1 MAAKKSGLGR
11 GFDAIFADNS
21 VEDISTGN
29 STTKVKLLD
38 IEPNRE
44 QPRKQFDEE
53 ALAELSD
60 SIAQHGVLQ
69 PLLVRPM
76 PDGGY
81 QLVAGER
88 RWRASRMA
96 GLTEVP
102 VVIRDLTD
110 AQVAELALVENL
122 QRENLNPL
130 EEANGYKELS
140 DKFGYTQEKISEI
153 VGKSRS
159 AVANALRLLNLPD
172 EVLDVLSH
180 GDISSG
186 HARALLSL
194 GNEDDILTALQTV
207 VGKDLSVRE
216 TEKLVKNIIKE
227 KNKSTDDNRNLKQKE
242 REIYIASLE
251 EKISSKLGRKS
262 FITNSKKNDGSGK
275 LEIEYYSTEDLEAL
289 LKNLCGN
296 NIFE

>member
-1 MAAKKSGLGR
+1 MAVKKSGLGR

-88 RWRASRMA
+88 RWRASRIA

-102 VVIRDLTD
+102 VVIKELTD
-110 AQVAELALVENL
+110 AQVAELALVENV
-122 QRENLNPL
+122 QREDLNPL

-140 DKFGYTQEKISEI
+140 EKYGYTQDEISSM
-153 VGKSRS
+153 VGRSRS
-159 AVANALRLLNLPD
+159 AVANALRLLSLPS
-172 EVLDVLSH
+172 EVQELVMKGELST
-180 GDISSG
+180 G
-186 HARALLSL
+186 HAKAILSATDVDYQVEL
-194 GNEDDILTALQTV
+194 AKLV
-207 VGKDLSVRE
+207 VKEDLSVRT
-216 TEKLVKNIIKE
+216 TERLARKSISDVKSGK
-227 KNKSTDDNRNLKQKE
+227 KGKKRNPYYDEVELALSDVLGRQVKVTK
-242 REIYIASLE
+242 
-251 EKISSKLGRKS
+251 SSKK
-262 FITNSKKNDGSGK
+262 GS
-275 LEIEYYSTEDLEAL
+275 LEIEFFDDDDLKKL
-289 LKNLCGN
+289 LK
-296 NIFE
+296 IFDNE

>member
-1 MAAKKSGLGR
+1 MAVKKSGLGR

-38 IEPNRE
+38 IEPNRD

-110 AQVAELALVENL
+110 SQVAELALVENL

-153 VGKSRS
+153 VGKSRP
-159 AVANALRLLNLPD
+159 AIANALRLLNLP
-172 EVLDVLSH
+172 EAVQEMVSNGSLSM
-180 GDISSG
+180 G
-186 HARALLSL
+186 HARAILSL
-194 GNEDDILTALQTV
+194 EDDKMKADLAKLV
-207 VGKDLSVRE
+207 VANDLSVRE
-216 TEKLVKNIIKE
+216 TERIARNMVKEAPKG
-227 KNKSTDDNRNLKQKE
+227 KKAKKRNPYYDEAELALSE
-242 REIYIASLE
+242 V
-251 EKISSKLGRKS
+251 LGRKVK
-262 FITNSKKNDGSGK
+262 ITKSSKKGA
-275 LEIEYYSTEDLEAL
+275 LEIEFFDDADLKKL
-289 LKNLCGN
+289 LK
-296 NIFE
+296 IFDNE

>member
-1 MAAKKSGLGR
+1 MAVKKSGLGR

-153 VGKSRS
+153 VGKSRPS
-159 AVANALRLLNLPD
+159 IANALRLLNLP
-172 EVLDVLSH
+172 EDVQEMVSNGSLSM
-180 GDISSG
+180 G
-186 HARALLSL
+186 HARAVLSL
-194 GNEDDILTALQTV
+194 EDDKLKTELAKLVIQN
-207 VGKDLSVRE
+207 DLSVRE
-216 TEKLVKNIIKE
+216 TERIARNMVKEAPQSK
-227 KNKSTDDNRNLKQKE
+227 KAKKRNPYYDEAELALSE
-242 REIYIASLE
+242 V
-251 EKISSKLGRKS
+251 LGRKVK
-262 FITNSKKNDGSGK
+262 ITKSSKKGA
-275 LEIEYYSTEDLEAL
+275 LEIEFFDDADLKKL
-289 LKNLCGN
+289 LK
-296 NIFE
+296 IFDNE

>member
-1 MAAKKSGLGR
+1 MAVKKSGLGR

-21 VEDISTGN
+21 VEDISVGN

-53 ALAELSD
+53 ALTELSD

-110 AQVAELALVENL
+110 SQVAELALVENL

-153 VGKSRS
+153 VGKSRPS
-159 AVANALRLLNLPD
+159 IANALRLLNLP
-172 EVLDVLSH
+172 EDVQEMVSKGSLSM
-180 GDISSG
+180 G
-186 HARALLSL
+186 HARAILSL
-194 GNEDDILTALQTV
+194 TDDKMKTDLARLVIAN
-207 VGKDLSVRE
+207 DLSVRE
-216 TEKLVKNIIKE
+216 TERIARNMMKE
-227 KNKSTDDNRNLKQKE
+227 APAKKKTKKRIPYYDEAELALSE
-242 REIYIASLE
+242 V
-251 EKISSKLGRKS
+251 LGRKVK
-262 FITNSKKNDGSGK
+262 ITKSSKKGA
-275 LEIEYYSTEDLEAL
+275 LEIEFFDDADLKKL
-289 LKNLCGN
+289 LK
-296 NIFE
+296 IFDNE

>member
-1 MAAKKSGLGR
+1 MADKKTGLCR

-29 STTKVKLLD
+29 SSTKVKLLD

-153 VGKSRS
+153 VGKSRPS
-159 AVANALRLLNLPD
+159 IANALRLLNLP
-172 EVLDVLSH
+172 EDVQEMVSD
-180 GDISSG
+180 GSISMG
-186 HARALLSL
+186 HARAILSL
-194 GNEDDILTALQTV
+194 EDDKMKTDLAKLVIAN
-207 VGKDLSVRE
+207 DLSVRE
-216 TEKLVKNIIKE
+216 TERIARNMVKEAPK
-227 KNKSTDDNRNLKQKE
+227 KSKAKKRNPYYDEAELALSE
-242 REIYIASLE
+242 V
-251 EKISSKLGRKS
+251 LGRKVK
-262 FITNSKKNDGSGK
+262 ITKSSKKGA
-275 LEIEYYSTEDLEAL
+275 LEIEFFDDADLKKL
-289 LKNLCGN
+289 LK
-296 NIFE
+296 IFDNE

>member
-1 MAAKKSGLGR
+1 MAVKKSGLGR

-88 RWRASRMA
+88 RWRACRMA
-96 GLTEVP
+96 DIEEVP

-153 VGKSRS
+153 VGKSRPS
-159 AVANALRLLNLPD
+159 IANALRLLNLP
-172 EVLDVLSH
+172 EDVQEMVSD
-180 GDISSG
+180 GSISMG
-186 HARALLSL
+186 HARAILSL
-194 GNEDDILTALQTV
+194 EDDKMKTDLAKLVIAN
-207 VGKDLSVRE
+207 DLSVRE
-216 TEKLVKNIIKE
+216 TERIARNMVKEAPK
-227 KNKSTDDNRNLKQKE
+227 KSKAKKRNPYYDEAELALSE
-242 REIYIASLE
+242 V
-251 EKISSKLGRKS
+251 LGRKVK
-262 FITNSKKNDGSGK
+262 ITKSSKKGA
-275 LEIEYYSTEDLEAL
+275 LEIEFFDDADLKKL
-289 LKNLCGN
+289 LK
-296 NIFE
+296 IFDNE

>member
-1 MAAKKSGLGR
+1 MAVKKSGLGR

-53 ALAELSD
+53 ALSELSD

-153 VGKSRS
+153 VGKSRPS
-159 AVANALRLLNLPD
+159 IANALRLLNLP
-172 EVLDVLSH
+172 EDVQEMVSTGSLSM
-180 GDISSG
+180 G
-186 HARALLSL
+186 HARAILSL
-194 GNEDDILTALQTV
+194 PDDKMKTDLAKLVIQN
-207 VGKDLSVRE
+207 DLSVRE
-216 TEKLVKNIIKE
+216 TERIARNMVKEAPK
-227 KNKSTDDNRNLKQKE
+227 KSKAKKRNPYYDEAELALSE
-242 REIYIASLE
+242 V
-251 EKISSKLGRKS
+251 LGRKVK
-262 FITNSKKNDGSGK
+262 ITKSSKKGA
-275 LEIEYYSTEDLEAL
+275 LEIEFFDDADLKKL
-289 LKNLCGN
+289 LK
-296 NIFE
+296 IFDNE

>member
-1 MAAKKSGLGR
+1 MAVKKSGLGR

-21 VEDISTGN
+21 VEDISTGV
-29 STTKVKLLD
+29 STVKVKLLD
-38 IEPNRE
+38 IEPNRD

-53 ALAELSD
+53 ALTELSN

-110 AQVAELALVENL
+110 SQVAELALVENL

-140 DKFGYTQEKISEI
+140 EKFGYTQEKIAEI
-153 VGKSRS
+153 VGKSRPS
-159 AVANALRLLNLPD
+159 IANALRLLNLP
-172 EVLDVLSH
+172 ESVQEMVSSGSLSM
-180 GDISSG
+180 G
-186 HARALLSL
+186 HARAILSL
-194 GNEDDILTALQTV
+194 EDDKMKTDLAKLV
-207 VGKDLSVRE
+207 VANDLSVRE
-216 TEKLVKNIIKE
+216 TEKIARNMVKEAPKG
-227 KNKSTDDNRNLKQKE
+227 KKTKKRNPYYDEAELALSE
-242 REIYIASLE
+242 V
-251 EKISSKLGRKS
+251 LGRKVK
-262 FITNSKKNDGSGK
+262 ITKSSKKGA
-275 LEIEYYSTEDLEAL
+275 LEIEFFDDADLKKL
-289 LKNLCGN
+289 LK
-296 NIFE
+296 IFDNE

>member
-1 MAAKKSGLGR
+1 MAVKKSGLGR

-38 IEPNRE
+38 IEPNRD
-44 QPRKQFDEE
+44 QPRKQFDEG

-110 AQVAELALVENL
+110 SQVAELALVENL

-153 VGKSRS
+153 VGKSRPS
-159 AVANALRLLNLPD
+159 IANALRLLNLP
-172 EVLDVLSH
+172 EDVQEMVSNGSLSM
-180 GDISSG
+180 G
-186 HARALLSL
+186 HARAILSL
-194 GNEDDILTALQTV
+194 PEDKMKTDLAKLVIAN
-207 VGKDLSVRE
+207 DLSVRE
-216 TEKLVKNIIKE
+216 TERIARSMVKE
-227 KNKSTDDNRNLKQKE
+227 APQKSKAKKRNPYYDEAELALSE
-242 REIYIASLE
+242 V
-251 EKISSKLGRKS
+251 LGRKVK
-262 FITNSKKNDGSGK
+262 ITKSSKKGA
-275 LEIEYYSTEDLEAL
+275 LEIEFFDDADLKKL
-289 LKNLCGN
+289 LK
-296 NIFE
+296 IFDNE

>member
-1 MAAKKSGLGR
+1 MAVKKSGLGR

-29 STTKVKLLD
+29 STTKVKLMD

-44 QPRKQFDEE
+44 QPRKQFDED

-153 VGKSRS
+153 VGKSRPS
-159 AVANALRLLNLPD
+159 IANALRLLNLP
-172 EVLDVLSH
+172 EDVQEMVSEGKLSM
-180 GDISSG
+180 G
-186 HARALLSL
+186 HARAILSL
-194 GNEDDILTALQTV
+194 PDDKMKTDLAKLVIQN
-207 VGKDLSVRE
+207 DLSVRE
-216 TEKLVKNIIKE
+216 TERIARNMVKEAPK
-227 KNKSTDDNRNLKQKE
+227 KSKAKKRNPYYDEAELALSE
-242 REIYIASLE
+242 V
-251 EKISSKLGRKS
+251 LGRKVK
-262 FITNSKKNDGSGK
+262 ITKSSKKGA
-275 LEIEYYSTEDLEAL
+275 LEIEFFDDADLKKL
-289 LKNLCGN
+289 LK
-296 NIFE
+296 IFDNE

>member
-1 MAAKKSGLGR
+1 MAVKKTGLGR

-29 STTKVKLLD
+29 STVKVKLLD
-38 IEPNRE
+38 IEPNRD
-44 QPRKQFDEE
+44 QPRKQFDED
-53 ALAELSD
+53 ALAELSN

-76 PDGGY
+76 SDGGY

-110 AQVAELALVENL
+110 SQVAELALVENL

-153 VGKSRS
+153 VGKSRPS
-159 AVANALRLLNLPD
+159 IANALRLLNLP
-172 EVLDVLSH
+172 EDVQEMVSNGSLSM
-180 GDISSG
+180 G
-186 HARALLSL
+186 HSRAILSL
-194 GNEDDILTALQTV
+194 EDDKMKTDLAKLVIQN
-207 VGKDLSVRE
+207 DLSVRE
-216 TEKLVKNIIKE
+216 TERIARNMVKEVPKG
-227 KNKSTDDNRNLKQKE
+227 KKAKKRNPYYDEAELALSE
-242 REIYIASLE
+242 V
-251 EKISSKLGRKS
+251 LGRKVK
-262 FITNSKKNDGSGK
+262 ITKSSKKGS
-275 LEIEYYSTEDLEAL
+275 LEIEFFDDADLKKL
-289 LKNLCGN
+289 LK
-296 NIFE
+296 IFDNE

>member
-1 MAAKKSGLGR
+1 MAVKKSGLGR

-38 IEPNRE
+38 IEPNRD

-110 AQVAELALVENL
+110 SQVAELALVENL

-140 DKFGYTQEKISEI
+140 DKFGYTQEKIAEI
-153 VGKSRS
+153 VGKSRPS
-159 AVANALRLLNLPD
+159 IANALRLLNLP
-172 EVLDVLSH
+172 EDVQEMVSSGSLSM
-180 GDISSG
+180 G
-186 HARALLSL
+186 HARAIL
-194 GNEDDILTALQTV
+194 GLEDDKMKIDLAKLV
-207 VGKDLSVRE
+207 IANDLSVRE
-216 TEKLVKNIIKE
+216 TERIARNMAKE
-227 KNKSTDDNRNLKQKE
+227 APKTKKAKKRNPYYDEAELALSE
-242 REIYIASLE
+242 V
-251 EKISSKLGRKS
+251 LGRKVK
-262 FITNSKKNDGSGK
+262 ITKSSKKGA
-275 LEIEYYSTEDLEAL
+275 LEIEFFDDADLKKL
-289 LKNLCGN
+289 LK
-296 NIFE
+296 IFDNE